1 MESGQSRRSIK
12 TRILIIPL
20 ICVFAGVLILGALT
34 AYFTQK
40 SMKEQMRDNGVASAQ
55 QVVNQIE
62 FNQAATDALN
72 ETLG

>member
-1 MESGQSRRSIK
+1 
-12 TRILIIPL
+12 
-20 ICVFAGVLILGALT
+20 
-34 AYFTQK
+34 
-40 SMKEQMRDNGVASAQ
+40 MKEQMRDNGVASAQ